1 MEEPMKKAIIV
12 LITIFS
18 LLGLCACV
26 GSAENPEP
34 SPPPVEQHNKDGH
47 DHSSLFPFLGIW
59 FTPERTSQLV
69 ITEAYFYYHDF
80 TNGREVYAEIEAVNL
95 VDNTIDVLM
104 YDIIHGGQRVGFD
117 SPAVTVEFEVT
128 GETLQIVLNNIAL
141 AGGDKP
147 ARYLHDQ
154 VLNP

>member
-1 MEEPMKKAIIV
+1 MEEPMKKAIII
-12 LITIFS
+12 LITVF
-18 LLGLCACV
+18 LLVGVSACG
-26 GSAENPEP
+26 GSVDNPEP
-34 SPPPVEQHNKDGH
+34 SPPPVDQHDDDGH
-47 DHSSLFPFLGIW
+47 DHSSLFPYLGIW
-59 FTPERTSQLV
+59 FTPDRTSQLV

-80 TNGREVYAEIEAVNL
+80 TSGREVYAEIEAVDL

-117 SPAVTVEFEVT
+117 SPAVTVEYEVT

-141 AGGDKP
+141 VDGDQP
-147 ARYLHDQ
+147 ARYLHDE